1 MTMKKQSEE
10 MKEDLFSMDKKS
22 FSTVSL
28 HANDTDV
35 EYWRSRTPEER
46 ILAIEFL
53 RQLIYGYDPAT
64 ERLQR
69 VFETAEFKTN

>member
-1 MTMKKQSEE
+1 MI
-10 MKEDLFSMDKKS
+10 EDILRMDRKS
-22 FSTVSL
+22 FSVISL
-28 HANDTDV
+28 QESDGEN
-35 EYWRSRTPEER
+35 EYWLSKTPEER

-53 RQLIYGYDPAT
+53 RQLMYGYDPAT